1 LPNCD
6 KPTIEFAIEPKVPEL
21 LLTVLLPVWVGESC
35 SPSIYPVNSWGENFF
50 L

>member
-1 LPNCD
+1 LP
-6 KPTIEFAIEPKVPEL
+6 
-21 LLTVLLPVWVGESC
+21 PVWVGESC